1 LKTFLFQARPFS
13 AAYDLRRRGIGFIAE
28 QSTERRSGSIEN
40 PLDFDSKPLRL
51 SVCTNPKVTL
61 IAQFSSEIVKTT
73 AKKALISSRFIA
85 WREGARP
92 RAPRIARRRSLR
104 GDIKDRLYTTA

>member
-13 AAYDLRRRGIGFIAE
+13 AGYDLRRRATGVIAE

-51 SVCTNPKVTL
+51 SVCTNPKVTF
-61 IAQFSSEIVKTT
+61 IARFSSEIVERR
-73 AKKALISSRFIA
+73 AKEALIA
-85 WREGARP
+85 
-92 RAPRIARRRSLR
+92 RIAL
-104 GDIKDRLYTTA
+104 D